1 MAAEHH
7 RAAERRKVFK
17 LIIAFMAA
25 QQRKG
30 IQNWKPVDMC
40 EAMENAVD
48 DAPSMPQLRK
58 RLSQLHDERILY
70 KVRSESWAEG
80 GTYCLTENY
89 AVIFAKKF
97 PEVVVPRDEPEV
109 INQWPLHAL
118 FFGRNVDE
126 PVMLA

>member
-17 LIIAFMAA
+17 LIIAFMAS

-30 IQNWKPVDMC
+30 IQNWKPVKMH
-40 EAMENAVD
+40 EVMECTID

-70 KVRSESWAEG
+70 KVRSESWTEG
-80 GTYCLTENY
+80 GTYCLADNY
-89 AVIFAKKF
+89 DVVFAEKF
-97 PEVVVPRDEPEV
+97 PEVVIPREEPEV